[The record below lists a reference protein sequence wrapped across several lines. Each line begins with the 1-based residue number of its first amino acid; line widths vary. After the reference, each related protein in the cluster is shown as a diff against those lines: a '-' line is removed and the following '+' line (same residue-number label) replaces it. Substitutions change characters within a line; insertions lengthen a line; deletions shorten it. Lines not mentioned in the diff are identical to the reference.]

1 MASPR
6 AVSIATSE
14 ELDMMGRREVVK
26 FAAGGAAG
34 TVLTPVPWKL
44 LDDVAIWSQNWSWIP
59 PVPRGE
65 LSIKD
70 SRCTL
75 CPAGCAVRARCVGDR
90 AIGLE
95 ASNGGVLCAAGF
107 GAHAVAYHPRRL
119 RALPDRDRTMANI
132 RNAVRQSSGKVAIL
146 DLGPRRALSAL
157 LAEAAQSAGAIYARM
172 PDREE
177 ASLDAL
183 ARIIGREPGTLGI
196 DLEHT
201 RTLISFGAPVLEG
214 WAVPGRVMQ
223 RWRSGELRV
232 VQIEAR
238 QSRTALAAAQWIPVE
253 PGRETAVNLQQIAP
267 EAPAVAVGG
276 GDPAWGLFDEPELQ
290 TIARLNLELKAL
302 GREGGIVPR
311 APLPW
316 GRTPAV
322 DFAAVPDRSI
332 QVLLLDASRA
342 FETTPWPLVQRKL
355 AARATVV
362 VFAYKEDGF
371 TRHADF
377 VLPVTAP
384 FESID
389 DVETPPLSAQPF
401 YAVAPP
407 LIGTP
412 VVRETPVD
420 YVNAIL
426 ATTTATVEDTIKQR
440 VAEFEAWKPERPR
453 RLTAPSKL
461 QDVPP
466 RAPEPAAPLTLLV
479 HGPRGSSGDETSP
492 LLSKLYQESGLFTTS
507 AIARLNP
514 ETARRFNLENNKP
527 VTIETPYGSTVRIA
541 LFDPAVAPGTL
552 EVASGPGPNDI
563 AEICTDGARR
573 NWRAVPAG
581 VRRA

>member
-1 MASPR
+1 M
-6 AVSIATSE
+6 
-14 ELDMMGRREVVK
+14 LGRREVMK
-26 FAAGGAAG
+26 FAAGGAVG

-44 LDDVAIWSQNWSWIP
+44 LDDTAIWSQNWSWIP

-65 LSIKD
+65 VKIKD

-95 ASNGGVLCAAGF
+95 ASGGGVLCPAGF

-119 RALPDRDRTMANI
+119 RALPDRDRIIADI
-132 RNAVRQSSGKVAIL
+132 RNAIRQSKGSVAIL
-146 DLGPRRALSAL
+146 DLGPRRAVSAL
-157 LAEAAQSAGAIYARM
+157 CAEAARSSGAIYART

-214 WAVPGRVMQ
+214 WAVPGRVMP
-223 RWRSGELRV
+223 RWCSGELKV

-253 PGRETAVNLQQIAP
+253 PGRETDVTLQQIAP

-276 GDPAWGLFDEPELQ
+276 GDPAWGVFDERELQ
-290 TIARLNLELKAL
+290 TIARLNLELGAL

-322 DFAAVPDRSI
+322 DLAAVPDHSI
-332 QVLLLDASRA
+332 GVLLLDVSRA

-355 AARATVV
+355 AERSTVV
-362 VFAYKEDGF
+362 VFAYKRDGF
-371 TRHADF
+371 TPNADF

-384 FESID
+384 FESIE
-389 DVETPPLSAQPF
+389 DVETPPCSAQPM

-407 LIGTP
+407 LIDTP
-412 VVRETPVD
+412 AVRETTID

-426 ATTTATVEDTIKQR
+426 GTTTATVEETIKQR
-440 VAEFEAWKPERPR
+440 AAEFESRKPRPPE
-453 RLTAPSKL
+453 RLTAPARVP
-461 QDVPP
+461 DVPT
-466 RAPEPAAPLTLLV
+466 RAAEAAAGLTLVV
-479 HGPRGSSGDETSP
+479 HGPRGSGGDETSP

-507 AIARLNP
+507 AIVRLNP
-514 ETARRFNLENNKP
+514 DTARRLNVDNNHP
-527 VTIETPYGSTVRIA
+527 VAIDTPYGSTTRTA
-541 LFDPAVAPGTL
+541 LFDPAVMPGVL
-552 EVASGPGPNDI
+552 EAASGPGPNDI
-563 AEICTDGARR
+563 TAICTDGARR
-573 NWRAVPAG
+573 NWRAVPAS